1 FAGKKWEEGVSF
13 GQDWIDGLGYLA
25 SGLVFATFCMKTMI
39 PLRLIAMTSNI
50 AFIAY
55 GFAGHLYPVL
65 FLHVI
70 LLPMNIWR
78 FFEMIKLVRRVEAA
92 ATGDHSIEWLKP
104 FMKSERLV
112 AGTVLFRR
120 DDSADKL
127 YAVLSGRV
135 DLDEIAVSVGPG
147 QVIGEMGLFAG
158 HRRRTQTARCAT
170 DVELLWVSEGE
181 LAQLCY
187 QNPAI
192 AFHLLRLITNR
203 LLENADRPQPVGR
216 PA

>member
-1 FAGKKWEEGVSF
+1 MFPEQS
-13 GQDWIDGLGYLA
+13 WIDALGYVA
-25 SGLVFATFCMKTMI
+25 SGLVFVTFCMKTMI
-39 PLRLIAMTSNI
+39 PLRLIAMTSNV

-78 FFEMIKLVRRVEAA
+78 FLEMIKLVRRVEAA
-92 ATGDHSIEWLKP
+92 STGDHSVEWLKP
-104 FMKSERLV
+104 FMKAERV
-112 AGTVLFRR
+112 AAGTVLFRR
-120 DDSADKL
+120 DDKADRL
-127 YAVLSGRV
+127 YAILSGRIEI
-135 DLDEIAVSVGPG
+135 DEIAVSVGPG
-147 QVIGEMGLFAG
+147 QVVGEMGLFAG

-170 DVELLWVSEGE
+170 DVELLWISEGD

-203 LLENADRPQPVGR
+203 LLENADRPQPAR
-216 PA
+216 QPA

>member
-1 FAGKKWEEGVSF
+1 VAL
-13 GQDWIDGLGYLA
+13 GQTWIDGLGYVA
-25 SGLVFATFCMKTMI
+25 SALVFATFCMKTMI
-39 PLRLIAMTSNI
+39 PLRIIAMVSNV

-55 GFAGHLYPVL
+55 GFSGHLYPVL

-78 FFEMIKLVRRVEAA
+78 FLEMIELVRRVEAA

-104 FMKSERLV
+104 FMKSQRFA
-112 AGTVLFRR
+112 AGTILFRR
-120 DDSADKL
+120 GDDADKL
-127 YAVLSGRV
+127 YAILSGRIEI
-135 DLDEIAVSVGPG
+135 DEIGVSCGPG
-147 QVIGEMGLFAG
+147 QLVGEMGLFAG
-158 HRRRTQTARCAT
+158 HHQRTQAAQCAT
-170 DVELLWVSEGE
+170 DAELLWITEKE

-203 LLENADRPQPVGR
+203 LLDNASRSQAAAV
-216 PA
+216 